1 MLPRSAVI
9 AIGLVFAGEFGTLG
23 CRNSVPL
30 APRPTTRPLF
40 QQSVEAGPIQQFH
53 DHFTDGYSAEI
64 CGILTNVQ
72 VVETQNIFLFA
83 DNSFRVTISAKTT
96 FTNPVNGKSVVTTLA
111 GEISGTA
118 PMVDEAA
125 RTITFLTSN
134 KGLPEKIQT
143 GNGPV
148 LLRDAG
154 IITFA
159 DKFDLDTG
167 AFISEQIVA
176 NKGPHP
182 EADSDFT
189 LFCEV
194 ITPALT

>member
-1 MLPRSAVI
+1 MLPRNLVV
-9 AIGLVFAGEFGTLG
+9 AIGVVFAGEFGTLG
-23 CRNSVPL
+23 CRDSEAL
-30 APRPTTRPLF
+30 APQSTTRPLF
-40 QQSVEAGPIQQFH
+40 QQSVGAGPIQQFH
-53 DHFTDGYSAEI
+53 DHFTDGYSGEI
-64 CGILTNVQ
+64 CGIPANVQ

-83 DNSFRVTISAKTT
+83 DNSFRVTIAAMTT

-111 GEISGTA
+111 GEISGTGA
-118 PMVDEAA
+118 LVDEAA
-125 RTITFLTSN
+125 RTITFLTSY
-134 KGLPEKIQT
+134 KGLPEKVQT

-167 AFISEQIVA
+167 AFISEQVVV

-189 LFCEV
+189 RFCEV

>member
-1 MLPRSAVI
+1 MSRALTTLVVGAVFG
-9 AIGLVFAGEFGTLG
+9 AAGCSNTE
-23 CRNSVPL
+23 PL
-30 APRPTTRPLF
+30 APRSTTRPLF
-40 QQSVEAGPIQQFH
+40 QQSVGAGPIQQFH
-53 DHFTDGYSAEI
+53 DHFTAGSTAEI
-64 CGILTNVQ
+64 CGIPTNVQ

-83 DNSFRVTISAKTT
+83 DNSFQVTISARTT
-96 FTNPVNGKSVVTTLA
+96 FTNPVNDKSVVTTLA
-111 GEISGTA
+111 GQISGTA
-118 PMVDEAA
+118 PIVDEAA
-125 RTITFLTSN
+125 RTITFLTSY
-134 KGLPEKIQT
+134 KGLPEKVQT
-143 GNGPV
+143 ANGPV

-167 AFISEQIVA
+167 AFISEQIVV

-194 ITPALT
+194 VTPALT